1 MVSRASVRGRGPE
14 ELEDGA
20 YFVVDGTDNVVVAA
34 KAKGLRLIVAL

>member
-14 ELEDGA
+14 EEGA
-20 YFVVDGTDNVVVAA
+20 YFVVDGTDNVVAAA